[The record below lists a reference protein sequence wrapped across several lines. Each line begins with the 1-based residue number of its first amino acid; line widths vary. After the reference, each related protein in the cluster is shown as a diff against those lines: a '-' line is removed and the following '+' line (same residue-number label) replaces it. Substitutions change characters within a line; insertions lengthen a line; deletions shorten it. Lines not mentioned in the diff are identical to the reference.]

1 MTDARYAT
9 RLPDGV
15 SDEEAG
21 PIMCG
26 GVTSYVACKRSR
38 VRPGQWIVIPGAG
51 GGLGHLA
58 VQYAK
63 AMGMRVIAID
73 GGEQKRRLCMDLGAE
88 HFIDYTTA
96 KDIPAGVMRIT
107 TYGAHGVIVTAATRE
122 GYATAPRL
130 LRPRGT
136 LVAVGIPTDPT
147 IVAGAPPILL
157 SMKAL
162 NVVGTVTGTMKD
174 VDEALEF
181 TARGLVHPV
190 LTHGTLHDLND
201 ILAKMAAGE
210 LAGRAVLKI
219 AS

>member
-9 RLPDGV
+9 RLPRGV

-73 GGEQKRRLCMDLGAE
+73 GGEQKRKLCVELGAE
-88 HFIDYTTA
+88 HFIDYTTS
-96 KDIPAGVMRIT
+96 KNIPAEVMEIT

-122 GYATAPRL
+122 GYATAPAL

-147 IVAGAPPILL
+147 IVAGAPPVLL
-157 SMKAL
+157 SMKLL
-162 NVVGTVTGTMKD
+162 NVVGTVTGTLKD
-174 VDEALEF
+174 VDEALDF

-190 LTHGTLHDLND
+190 LTYGTLHDLND
-201 ILAKMAAGE
+201 ILAKMATGE
-210 LAGRAVLKI
+210 LAGRAVLKL

>member
-15 SDEEAG
+15 RDEEAG

-26 GVTSYVACKRSR
+26 GVTSYVACKRSQ
-38 VRPGQWIVIPGAG
+38 VKPGQWIVIPGGG

-58 VQYAK
+58 IQYAK

-73 GGEQKRRLCMDLGAE
+73 GGDEKRKLCMDLGAE
-88 HFIDYTTA
+88 YFIDYT
-96 KDIPAGVMRIT
+96 KSNDVPAEVMEIT
-107 TYGAHGVIVTAATRE
+107 KYGAHGVIVTAATRE

-136 LVAVGIPTDPT
+136 LVAVGIPSDPT
-147 IVAGAPPILL
+147 IVAGASPILI
-157 SMKAL
+157 STKML
-162 NVVGTVTGTMKD
+162 NVVGTLVGTLKD
-174 VDEALEF
+174 VDEALDF

-190 LTHGTLHDLND
+190 LTHGTLRDLND
-201 ILAKMAAGE
+201 ILAKMAAGK

-219 AS
+219 AP

>member
-1 MTDARYAT
+1 MTDARDAT

-15 SDEEAG
+15 TDEDAG

-73 GGEQKRRLCMDLGAE
+73 GGEQKRKLCVELGAE
-88 HFIDYTTA
+88 HFIDYTTS
-96 KDIPAGVMRIT
+96 KNIPAEVMEIT

-122 GYATAPRL
+122 GYATAPAL

-147 IVAGAPPILL
+147 IVAGAPPVLL
-157 SMKAL
+157 SLKML
-162 NVVGTVTGTMKD
+162 NVVGTVTGTLRD
-174 VDEALEF
+174 VDEALDF

>member
-1 MTDARYAT
+1 
-9 RLPDGV
+9 
-15 SDEEAG
+15 
-21 PIMCG
+21 MCG

-58 VQYAK
+58 IQYAK

-73 GGEQKRRLCMDLGAE
+73 GGEEKKKLCMGLGAE
-88 HFIDYTTA
+88 HFIDYTKS
-96 KDIPAGVMRIT
+96 KDVPAEVMEIT

-136 LVAVGIPTDPT
+136 LVAVGMPTDPT
-147 IVAGAPPILL
+147 IVAGASPLLL
-157 SMKAL
+157 SMKVL
-162 NVVGTVTGTMKD
+162 NVVGTVTGTLKD
-174 VDEALEF
+174 VDEALDF

-201 ILAKMAAGE
+201 ILDKMAAGK